1 MTQQTPPNGM
11 RTFIIL
17 WVGQM
22 ISLLGSELNG
32 FALGVWVYQR
42 TTSVTQFTLI
52 AVFAAVPSLIISPIA
67 GTLVDRWDRRRV
79 LIVSNILLASNT
91 LIILF
96 LLFNNQLSIWH
107 IYVLTVTAAI
117 YGAFPLPAR
126 AAITPLLI
134 SKEQLGRAN
143 GLMQFG
149 QAGVQILGPALAG
162 IAVVTIGI
170 QGVMV
175 IDFVSF
181 FAVLLSLL
189 VVRIPRPLIS
199 AASRAAQGSLLRE
212 MRYGWDYL
220 VARPGM
226 LTLLLLFAISNFLL
240 GSVVILVTPLILSIS
255 DPAGLGTVASIAGFG
270 MLVGSV
276 VVMVWGIPKN
286 RILGVLGGSFIGGI
300 CVIVGGLQ
308 PSVLLFALAAF
319 GYMLTVPIVGTCTT
333 VIWQTKVAADVQGRV
348 FALSGMIASITAP
361 LSFLAS
367 GPLADRVFGPLLAV
381 NGALA
386 GSVGRVIG
394 VGPGRG
400 IGLMFIVMGSLH
412 LIVVALSYLYPRLR
426 NLEAEVPDA
435 ITTIAP
441 EESITGATAVSA

>member
-1 MTQQTPPNGM
+1 
-11 RTFIIL
+11 
-17 WVGQM
+17 M

>member
-1 MTQQTPPNGM
+1 MSQQTPPNGM
-11 RTFIIL
+11 RTFVIL

-22 ISLLGSELNG
+22 ISLLGSNLNG

-52 AVFAAVPSLIISPIA
+52 GVFAAVPSLIISPIA

-79 LIVSNILLASNT
+79 LLVSNMLLASNT

-96 LLFNNQLSIWH
+96 LLFNDQLTIWH
-107 IYVLTVTAAI
+107 IYALTMAGAI

-143 GLMQFG
+143 GLVQFG
-149 QAGVQILGPALAG
+149 QAAVQILGPALAG
-162 IAVVTIGI
+162 VAVVTIGI

-175 IDFVSF
+175 IDFLSF
-181 FAVLLSLL
+181 MAVLVSLL
-189 VVRIPRPLIS
+189 VVRIPRPMIS
-199 AASRAAQGSLLRE
+199 AASQAAQGSLLRE

-255 DPAGLGTVASIAGFG
+255 NPAGLGTVASIAGFG
-270 MLVGSV
+270 MLVGSIA
-276 VVMVWGIPKN
+276 VMIWGIPKN
-286 RILGVLGGSFIGGI
+286 RILGVLGGSFIGGV
-300 CVIVGGLQ
+300 CVIAGGLQ
-308 PSVLLFALAAF
+308 PSVLLFSLAAF
-319 GYMLTVPIVGTCTT
+319 GFMVTVPLVGSCTT

-348 FALSGMIASITAP
+348 FALSGMVAGIAAP

-367 GPLADRVFGPLLAV
+367 GPLADRVFEPLLAV

-400 IGLMFIVMGSLH
+400 IGLMFIVMGTLH
-412 LIVVALSYLYPRLR
+412 LIVIALSYLYPRLR
-426 NLEAEVPDA
+426 NLETEVPDA

-441 EESITGATAVSA
+441 EESLTGATPVSA